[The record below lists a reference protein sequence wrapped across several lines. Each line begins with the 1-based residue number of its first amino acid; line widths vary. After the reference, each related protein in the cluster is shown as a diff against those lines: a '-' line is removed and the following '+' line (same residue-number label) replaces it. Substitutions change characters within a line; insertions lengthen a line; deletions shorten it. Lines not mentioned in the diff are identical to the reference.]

1 MKPTIPRKTNRDVQ
15 VIRAETWNALVEC
28 LAYAM
33 EHPRGDGS
41 TILNDGSGNLRAAAG
56 RGFGGGASAT
66 GGASA
71 GYRGY
76 FRLTVVA
83 KTRRVENPDYDP
95 EDPESEEYV
104 TEEYKEA
111 HHSGGRWT
119 VNGILG
125 TALSEGDV
133 AGDLS
138 TAMQDVI
145 LHYHVN
151 SGEETDTLASGIYVE
166 LSPLL
171 SNDEY
176 NAYWL
181 IGQAST
187 SEIVQQSHGVP
198 AMILSAC
205 HESEEEPPEETPAA
219 EEEE

>member
-15 VIRAETWNALVEC
+15 VIRAETWNALLEC

-41 TILNDGSGNLRAAAG
+41 TILNDGAGNLRAAAG

-119 VNGILG
+119 VNGQLG
-125 TALSEGDV
+125 TLEAGDV
-133 AGDLS
+133 PGDLTGS
-138 TAMQDVI
+138 LQDVV

-151 SGEETDTLASGIYVE
+151 SGEAGDTLQSGAYVE

-198 AMILSAC
+198 AMILASC
-205 HESEEEPPEETPAA
+205 HEAEPEPETEPGSEE
-219 EEEE
+219 